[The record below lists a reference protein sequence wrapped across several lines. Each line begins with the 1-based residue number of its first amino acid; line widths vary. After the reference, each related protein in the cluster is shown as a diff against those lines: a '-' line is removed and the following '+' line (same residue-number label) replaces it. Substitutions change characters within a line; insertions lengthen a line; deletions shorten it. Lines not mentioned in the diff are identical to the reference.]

1 MSEVKEL
8 IFTEKEMNT
17 VRATDAPE
25 SYHES

>member
-25 SYHES
+25 GYHES